1 MSALRSIVAW
11 LVLFAPVWTPVL
23 GQTLPIAVE
32 PASNHRLSAIG
43 ARGHADGKDTT
54 AGGADKA
61 RDAADKSGASAG
73 LPVVVGASGNA
84 SSTTRS
90 AISGGSV
97 VIHDEAA
104 QQDLTG
110 MTAAQTVAALNRDTS
125 SDTLNALK
133 PIFDKEKIEA
143 GFEIASEAQKQ
154 VGQFL
159 ETRAR
164 QAKALEDAL
173 KNEPEGPRRDQ
184 LKQAF
189 EDAKTWGP
197 GGESRRWLTAILGAV
212 SGNVTGAAGD
222 AIQATAVNYL
232 QGLAASDVK
241 QIVSALGDGPMA
253 ETARAAMHA
262 IVGCAGAAGKG
273 SDCGAGALGAGSGA
287 VLNALLAGDASKMTP
302 EEKELRRN
310 LIGSLVAGIAE
321 ASGVSGA
328 EAVFAAINETENN
341 ALSVPEHQARIQ
353 EKAQCKFD
361 TQCERR
367 VAKKYKEIDDRN
379 RKALAQCASV
389 EVCRAEIDAATA
401 RLGEYNSRIANL
413 EEKLRSDGGLSA
425 SEWDEWSILKISA
438 SVMLDTDRNAA
449 IKNYLLLGGDQAKQL
464 VWDEIAKAGVAGAAA
479 AVGAV
484 GSRTRSA
491 LGGAKDVPTNTTP
504 AKTIAVDNKGNAL
517 IGDWSTTKNLTA
529 PENALAHWNKHSSEF
544 PEYSNA
550 SQYVG
555 GAQSFVSK
563 PPANVLTKTRTNGDT
578 LFYDQATNTFAV
590 KAADGAPR
598 TMFRP
603 DPKQHGYSTN
613 LDYFNAQ

>member
-1 MSALRSIVAW
+1 MN
-11 LVLFAPVWTPVL
+11 T
-23 GQTLPIAVE
+23 
-32 PASNHRLSAIG
+32 
-43 ARGHADGKDTT
+43 
-54 AGGADKA
+54 
-61 RDAADKSGASAG
+61 
-73 LPVVVGASGNA
+73 
-84 SSTTRS
+84 
-90 AISGGSV
+90 
-97 VIHDEAA
+97 
-104 QQDLTG
+104 
-110 MTAAQTVAALNRDTS
+110 
-125 SDTLNALK
+125 LK
-133 PIFDKEKIEA
+133 PIFDKKKIEA
-143 GFEIASEAQKQ
+143 GFEIAAAASRQ

-159 ETRAR
+159 TNRAKE
-164 QAKALEDAL
+164 AKALEDAL

-184 LKQAF
+184 LRQAL

-212 SGNVTGAAGD
+212 SGNVTGATGD
-222 AIQATAVNYL
+222 AIQAVAVNYL
-232 QGLAASDVK
+232 QGLAASQVK
-241 QIVSALGDGPMA
+241 EIVSALGDGPQA
-253 ETARAAMHA
+253 EAARAAMHA

-273 SDCGAGALGAGSGA
+273 SDCSAGALGAGSGA
-287 VLNALLAGDASKMTP
+287 VLNALLSGDASKMTP
-302 EEKELRRN
+302 EEKEVRRN
-310 LIGSLVAGIAE
+310 LVGSLVAGIAQ

-328 EAVFAAINETENN
+328 EAAFAAINETENN
-341 ALSVPEHQARIQ
+341 ALSVQEHQARIQ
-353 EKAQCKFD
+353 EKAQCNFD

-367 VAKKYKEIDDRN
+367 VAKKYKDIDDRN

-389 EVCRAEIDAATA
+389 DACRAEIEAATA

-425 SEWDEWSILKISA
+425 FEWEEWSILKISA
-438 SVMLDTDRNAA
+438 SVMLDADRNAA
-449 IKNYLLLGGDQAKQL
+449 IKNYLILGGDQAKQL
-464 VWDEIAKAGVAGAAA
+464 AWNEIAKAGVAGAAA

-484 GSRTRSA
+484 GSNKTSA
-491 LGGAKDVPTNTTP
+491 LGGAKDVPSNTTP

-529 PENALAHWNKHSSEF
+529 PENALAHWKKHSSEF

-555 GAQSFVSK
+555 GAQNFVSK

-603 DPKQHGYSTN
+603 DPTQHGYPTN